1 MKTEFD
7 KLDNGKLVNVA
18 NVLSS
23 FKTEVNYLDIYK
35 MKNVPIDIKKSS
47 DLVDKNVVKMWKYKK
62 LNMCKNVSASPFSID
77 KTINLSCNEQVC
89 LMRLHFERYFSNP

>member
-7 KLDNGKLVNVA
+7 KLDNGKLVNAA

-47 DLVDKNVVKMWKYKK
+47 DLVDKNVVKM
-62 LNMCKNVSASPFSID
+62 
-77 KTINLSCNEQVC
+77 
-89 LMRLHFERYFSNP
+89 